1 MGWTIQ
7 GLNPG
12 GGKIVNRYW
21 GPHSLLCSW
30 YWVFFPGSKDA
41 RAWVDHQTYPV
52 LSLKKEY
59 SYTSTPPLGIH
70 GLF

>member
-1 MGWTIQ
+1 MGWTVQ

-12 GGKIVNRYW
+12 GGKIVDWCW
-21 GPHSLLCSW
+21 GPHSLLYSW

-41 RAWVDHQTYPV
+41 GAWVDHHPNPV

-59 SYTSTPPLGIH
+59 SYTSAPPLGIH